1 MGTTI
6 LVERNATNA
15 ELSLTVSPTVP
26 AATAVVEIRDAS
38 APQAPLPLYL
48 DFSDQTFKT
57 VGWVTQQAAMTALA
71 GSANR
76 FALDGGLDVA
86 GFTNLLATTRWL
98 VAEYE
103 ATVAGRTLQDNDVID
118 LRELCTQ
125 THIGATFQ
133 PPAGGTTRF
142 TAWLNRKGTTVIAG
156 LISCTVDFFDPT
168 GGVLLFTEVV
178 LAADAQGHFDVTH
191 LGDLLTAGNPFYVI
205 TTIVDA
211 EGSVATHR
219 TTPFT

>member
-6 LVERNATNA
+6 LVERNATNV
-15 ELSLTVSPTVP
+15 EISFSVSPQLP
-26 AATAVVEIRDAS
+26 AASGVVFAIRDAS

-48 DFSDQTFKT
+48 DFADATFKT
-57 VGWVTQQAAMTALA
+57 VGWATRQATLTSL
-71 GSANR
+71 GGNF
-76 FALDGGLDVA
+76 FAFDGGVDVA
-86 GFTNLLATTRWL
+86 AFTNLLATTRWL
-98 VAEYE
+98 AAEYE
-103 ATVAGRTLQDNDVID
+103 ATVGGRVFTDNDILD

-142 TAWLNRKGTTVIAG
+142 TAWLNRKGTTVTAG
-156 LISCTVDFFDPT
+156 LISCTIDFFDPT

>member
-1 MGTTI
+1 MGTMI
-6 LVERNATNA
+6 LVERNSTNT
-15 ELSLTVSPTVP
+15 EISFSVSPQLP
-26 AATAVVEIRDAS
+26 AATGVVVAMRDAS

-48 DFSDQTFKT
+48 DFFDDTFKT
-57 VGWVTQQAAMTALA
+57 VGFVTRQATLFAL
-71 GSANR
+71 GGNF
-76 FALDGGLDVA
+76 FALDGGFDVA
-86 GFTNLLATTRWL
+86 VITNLLATTRWL
-98 VAEYE
+98 VAEFE
-103 ATVAGRTLQDNDVID
+103 ATVGGRVFTDNDVLD

-142 TAWLNRKGTTVIAG
+142 TAWLNRKGTTVTAG

-205 TTIVDA
+205 TTIVDV
-211 EGSVATHR
+211 EGSVSTHR